1 MRCCLLPCKT
11 IPWPLNPSGTTSCY
25 STQYKHLPEVNKS
38 FCDLCSLTHTLTFLP
53 ENNKSP
59 KQSPVSPSLTSNP
72 LLSSSCSPLGRSN
85 SSTNSGR
92 AQTRHRKR
100 QKATGNFRSV
110 MNHPCPRKIKTL
122 AVLDGSGLPS
132 IPLAKFDTAHT
143 KGTPS
148 FTALK
153 APHSWHPVT
162 LTHTATT
169 TTTSKKNSFS
179 RQQKS
184 RKKTFPL
191 FSPASAS
198 REFHRG

>member
-1 MRCCLLPCKT
+1 MFSKKYNSVNLPCKT

-38 FCDLCSLTHTLTFLP
+38 LCDLCSLTHTLTCLP
-53 ENNKSP
+53 ENNKRP
-59 KQSPVSPSLTSNP
+59 KQSPVSPSLASNP
-72 LLSSSCSPLGRSN
+72 LLSFSSCSPLGRSN
-85 SSTNSGR
+85 SGTNSDR

-132 IPLAKFDTAHT
+132 IPLAKFGPAHT

-153 APHSWHPVT
+153 APHSWH
-162 LTHTATT
+162 L
-169 TTTSKKNSFS
+169 
-179 RQQKS
+179 
-184 RKKTFPL
+184 
-191 FSPASAS
+191 
-198 REFHRG
+198 

>member
-1 MRCCLLPCKT
+1 MFSKKYNSVNLPCKT

-38 FCDLCSLTHTLTFLP
+38 LCDLCSLTHTLTFLP

-72 LLSSSCSPLGRSN
+72 LLSFSSCSPLGRSN
-85 SSTNSGR
+85 SGTNSGR

-132 IPLAKFDTAHT
+132 IPLAKFGPAHT

-153 APHSWHPVT
+153 APHSWH
-162 LTHTATT
+162 L
-169 TTTSKKNSFS
+169 
-179 RQQKS
+179 
-184 RKKTFPL
+184 
-191 FSPASAS
+191 
-198 REFHRG
+198 